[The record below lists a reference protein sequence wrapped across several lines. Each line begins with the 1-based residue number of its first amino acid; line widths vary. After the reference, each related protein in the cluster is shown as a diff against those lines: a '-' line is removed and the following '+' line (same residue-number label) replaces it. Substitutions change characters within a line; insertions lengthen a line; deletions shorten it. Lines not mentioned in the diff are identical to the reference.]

1 MIVSVRGR
9 LARWDADAS
18 TVWVDVQGVA
28 YEVLIPAFAAD
39 WVESLEADSELHLY
53 TYYHASERNPTP
65 QLIGFRHQ
73 AEREFFRKFIEVP
86 DIGPVKAV
94 RALTHP
100 VAEIARWIEAENAQA
115 LTRLPGIGQR
125 GAQTIVATLAGRLV
139 QEALLQDGASI
150 EGQGPA
156 PSKAPPPDLHDDAV
170 EALIQLQYAR
180 RTAERLVSEALSAHP
195 EVDSLETLLRA
206 ILEQQAPA

>member
-1 MIVSVRGR
+1 MIVSVRGQ
-9 LARWDADAS
+9 LVRWDADAS
-18 TVWVDVQGVA
+18 TVWIDVQGVS

-39 WVESLEADSELHLY
+39 WIGTLAVNGELHLY

-100 VAEIARWIEAENAQA
+100 VAEIARWIEAEDTSA
-115 LTRLPGIGQR
+115 LTQLPGIGQR

-139 QEALLQDGASI
+139 QEALLQDGATG
-150 EGQGPA
+150 EPLREPVAPA
-156 PSKAPPPDLHDDAV
+156 AGLREDAV
-170 EALIQLQYAR
+170 EALISLQYAR
-180 RTAERLVSEALSAHP
+180 RTAERLVNEALSARP
-195 EVDSLETLLRA
+195 DVDSLETLLRA

>member
-1 MIVSVRGR
+1 MIVSVRGQ
-9 LARWDADAS
+9 LVRWDAAAS
-18 TVWVDVQGVA
+18 TVWIDVQGVS

-39 WVESLEADSELHLY
+39 WIATLEVMGELHLY
-53 TYYHASERNPTP
+53 TYYYASERNPTP

-100 VAEIARWIEAENAQA
+100 VAEIARWIEAEDTGA
-115 LTRLPGIGQR
+115 LTQLPGIGQR

-139 QEALLQDGASI
+139 QEALLQDGATG
-150 EGQGPA
+150 EPRREPVAHAAG
-156 PSKAPPPDLHDDAV
+156 LREDAV
-170 EALIQLQYAR
+170 EALISLQYAR
-180 RTAERLVSEALSAHP
+180 RTAERLVNEALSARP
-195 EVDSLETLLRA
+195 DVDSLETLLRT

>member
-1 MIVSVRGR
+1 MIVSVRGQ
-9 LARWDADAS
+9 LVRWDADAS
-18 TVWVDVQGVA
+18 TVWIDVQGVS

-39 WVESLEADSELHLY
+39 WIETLEVDGELHLY
-53 TYYHASERNPTP
+53 TYYYASERNPTP

-100 VAEIARWIEAENAQA
+100 VAEIARWIEAEDTAA
-115 LTRLPGIGQR
+115 LTKLPGIGQR

-139 QEALLQDGASI
+139 HEALLQDGAT
-150 EGQGPA
+150 GA
-156 PSKAPPPDLHDDAV
+156 PHREPVAHAAGLREDAV
-170 EALIQLQYAR
+170 EALISLQYAR
-180 RTAERLVSEALSAHP
+180 RTAERLVNEALIARP
-195 EVDSLETLLRA
+195 DVDSLETLLRA

>member
-1 MIVSVRGR
+1 M
-9 LARWDADAS
+9 
-18 TVWVDVQGVA
+18 
-28 YEVLIPAFAAD
+28 
-39 WVESLEADSELHLY
+39 HLY

-100 VAEIARWIEAENAQA
+100 VAEIARWIEAEDTKA
-115 LTRLPGIGQR
+115 LTQLPGIGQR

-139 QEALLQDGASI
+139 HEALLQDGAAGDPPR
-150 EGQGPA
+150 ERVEPA
-156 PSKAPPPDLHDDAV
+156 AGLREDAV
-170 EALIQLQYAR
+170 EALISLQYAR
-180 RTAERLVSEALSAHP
+180 RTAERLVNEALSARP
-195 EVDSLETLLRA
+195 DVDSLETLLRA

>member
-1 MIVSVRGR
+1 MIVSVRGQ
-9 LARWDADAS
+9 LVRWDADSS
-18 TVWVDVQGVA
+18 TVWIDVQGVS

-39 WVESLEADSELHLY
+39 WIETLETNGELHLY

-100 VAEIARWIEAENAQA
+100 VAEIARWIEAEDASA
-115 LTRLPGIGQR
+115 LTQLPGIGQR

-139 QEALLQDGASI
+139 QEALLQDRASG
-150 EGQGPA
+150 EAAPEPA
-156 PSKAPPPDLHDDAV
+156 TPEPGLREDAV
-170 EALIQLQYAR
+170 EALISLQYAR
-180 RTAERLVSEALSAHP
+180 RTAERLVSEALSARP
-195 EVDSLETLLRA
+195 DVDSLETLLRT

>member
-1 MIVSVRGR
+1 MIVSVRGQ
-9 LARWDADAS
+9 LVRWDADAS
-18 TVWVDVQGVA
+18 TVWIDVQGVS

-39 WVESLEADSELHLY
+39 WMETLEVNGELHVY
-53 TYYHASERNPTP
+53 TYYYASERNPTP

-100 VAEIARWIEAENAQA
+100 VAEIARWIEAEDTVA
-115 LTRLPGIGQR
+115 LTQLPGIGQR

-139 QEALLQDGASI
+139 HEALLQDGASG
-150 EGQGPA
+150 EPPRERVEPA
-156 PSKAPPPDLHDDAV
+156 AGLREDAV
-170 EALIQLQYAR
+170 EALISLQYAR
-180 RTAERLVSEALSAHP
+180 RTAERLVNEALSARP
-195 EVDSLETLLRA
+195 DVDSLETLLRT

>member
-1 MIVSVRGR
+1 MIVSVRGQ
-9 LARWDADAS
+9 LVRWNADAS
-18 TVWVDVQGVA
+18 TVWIDVQGVS

-39 WVESLEADSELHLY
+39 WIETLGAGGELHLY
-53 TYYHASERNPTP
+53 TYYYASERNPTP
-65 QLIGFRHQ
+65 QLIGFRYQ

-100 VAEIARWIEAENAQA
+100 VAEIARWIESEDTAA
-115 LTRLPGIGQR
+115 LTQLPGIGQR

-139 QEALLQDGASI
+139 QEALLQDRTSGEA
-150 EGQGPA
+150 PA
-156 PSKAPPPDLHDDAV
+156 EAKAPEPGLREDAV
-170 EALIQLQYAR
+170 EALISLQYAR
-180 RTAERLVSEALSAHP
+180 RTAERLVSEALSARP
-195 EVDSLETLLRA
+195 DVDSLETLLRA

>member
-1 MIVSVRGR
+1 MIVSVRGQ
-9 LARWDADAS
+9 LVRWDAAAS
-18 TVWVDVQGVA
+18 TVWIDVQGVS

-39 WVESLEADSELHLY
+39 WIATLEVMGELHLY
-53 TYYHASERNPTP
+53 TYYYASERNPTP

-100 VAEIARWIEAENAQA
+100 VAEIARWIEAEDTGA
-115 LTRLPGIGQR
+115 LTQLPGIGQR

-139 QEALLQDGASI
+139 QEALLQDGATG
-150 EGQGPA
+150 EPRRA
-156 PSKAPPPDLHDDAV
+156 PVAHAAGLREDAV
-170 EALIQLQYAR
+170 EALISLQYAR
-180 RTAERLVSEALSAHP
+180 RTAERLVNEALSARP
-195 EVDSLETLLRA
+195 DVDSLETLLRT